1 MNLHEVL
8 MEMGKSHVKIKKSG
22 FADLLFFNLKTKT
35 IKNGNTVLVENGVIV
50 PQTIRL
56 NDGRILELEDDW
68 GLDKTDFYQ
77 GLEERY
83 EKYYLSVPSKV
94 DRFVRANFIAK
105 NYDKMTFKE
114 IMNPSSN
121 NRNLARYELEW
132 FVMANAVKGNIPWN
146 EEHWYWQS
154 KEFPRLIIYKEYL

>member
-1 MNLHEVL
+1 MNLYEVL

-35 IKNGNTVLVENGVIV
+35 IKNGNTVLVKDGVII
-50 PQTIRL
+50 PQKIRL

-77 GLEERY
+77 GLEKRY

>member
-1 MNLHEVL
+1 MNLHDVL

-35 IKNGNTVLVENGVIV
+35 IKNGKTILVKDGVII

-56 NDGRILELEDDW
+56 NDGRILELEDDL

-105 NYDKMTFKE
+105 NYDKMTFEE

>member
-8 MEMGKSHVKIKKSG
+8 IEMGKSHVKIKKSG
-22 FADLLFFNLKTKT
+22 FADLLFFNLKIKT
-35 IKNGNTVLVENGVIV
+35 IKNGKTILVKDGVII
-50 PQTIRL
+50 PQKVRL
-56 NDGRILELEDDW
+56 IDGRILELEDDW

-77 GLEERY
+77 GLEKRY

>member
-1 MNLHEVL
+1 MNLYEVL

-77 GLEERY
+77 GLEKRY
-83 EKYYLSVPSKV
+83 EKYYLSVPSKA

>member
-1 MNLHEVL
+1 MNLYEVL

>member
-1 MNLHEVL
+1 MNLYEVL

-35 IKNGNTVLVENGVIV
+35 IKNGKTILAENGVII

-56 NDGRILELEDDW
+56 SDGRILELENDW

-83 EKYYLSVPSKV
+83 EKYYLSVPSKA

>member
-1 MNLHEVL
+1 MNLYEVL

-35 IKNGNTVLVENGVIV
+35 IKNGKTILVENGVII

-56 NDGRILELEDDW
+56 SDGRVLELEDDW
-68 GLDKTDFYQ
+68 GLVKTDFYT

-83 EKYYLSVPSKV
+83 KNYYLSVPSKV

-105 NYDKMTFKE
+105 NYDKMSFEE

-132 FVMANAVKGNIPWN
+132 FVMVNAIAENIPWN
-146 EEHWYWQS
+146 KEHWYWQS
-154 KEFPRLIIYKEYL
+154 SVNPRLILYKEYL

>member
-35 IKNGNTVLVENGVIV
+35 IKNGKTVLVKDGMII
-50 PQTIRL
+50 PQKVRL

-77 GLEERY
+77 GLEKRY

>member
-35 IKNGNTVLVENGVIV
+35 IKNGKTVLVKDGVII

-56 NDGRILELEDDW
+56 NDGRILELENDW
-68 GLDKTDFYQ
+68 GLDKTDFYH

-105 NYDKMTFKE
+105 NYDKMTFEE

>member
-8 MEMGKSHVKIKKSG
+8 IEMGKSHVKIKKSG

-35 IKNGNTVLVENGVIV
+35 IKNGKTILVKDGVII

-56 NDGRILELEDDW
+56 NDGRILELENDW

>member
-35 IKNGNTVLVENGVIV
+35 IKNGKTVLVKDGVII
-50 PQTIRL
+50 PQKVRL

-68 GLDKTDFYQ
+68 GLDKTDFYK

>member
-1 MNLHEVL
+1 MNLYEVL

-35 IKNGNTVLVENGVIV
+35 IKNGTTILVENGVII

-56 NDGRILELEDDW
+56 SDGRVLELEDDW

-77 GLEERY
+77 GLEKRY
-83 EKYYLSVPSKV
+83 EKYYLSVPSKA

>member
-35 IKNGNTVLVENGVIV
+35 IKNGKTVLVKDGVIV
-50 PQTIRL
+50 PQKIRL
-56 NDGRILELEDDW
+56 NDGRILELENDW
-68 GLDKTDFYQ
+68 GLDKTDFYN

-83 EKYYLSVPSKV
+83 DKYYLSVPSKV

-105 NYDKMTFKE
+105 NYDKMTFEE

>member
-35 IKNGNTVLVENGVIV
+35 IKNGKTVLVKDGVII
-50 PQTIRL
+50 PQKVRL

-77 GLEERY
+77 GLEKRY

-94 DRFVRANFIAK
+94 NRFVRANFIAK